1 MYLLQPENQPEIDQ
15 SALVEDE
22 QLILHKNA
30 NFLIKRSDYSLDQLT
45 RGADI
50 LLRPLGMQGMEAIG
64 GKLYLT
70 NYRLIF
76 TSHAFNR
83 VTGTF
88 SIYLSTITDVKN
100 TSVLFARKFTVST
113 SNQSFEFIAWNIP
126 YLIIVILAARESLGR
141 YG

>member
-30 NFLIKRSDYSLDQLT
+30 NFLSKRSDYSLDQLT